1 MSDNPHAAWSDFWA
15 NQGGKGSDSGCL
27 PAGYQAIDTAQQ
39 ECWRAF
45 AKTLPKSPR
54 VLDLATGDGRVM
66 RWIMSARRDAKLTG
80 CDMADKVPSPPRG
93 AKVRAGV
100 QMEDLPFPDD
110 RFHTV
115 VSQFGFEYGDTENV
129 AKEAA
134 RVMRDG
140 GTMAILT
147 HRQDGPILAHNL
159 KRREQIRWAIDEKNL
174 PEIALKSL
182 QLRGRGIVTIPTA
195 IQQAPEEGARLHGP
209 QSAAWE
215 IAEALRQTLAM
226 SRHDHPS
233 NVAQLIDTLV
243 ARARNELGRI
253 ASLEAAC
260 STTADE
266 DRFAATIEAA
276 GFEPI
281 KSEPVLEKG
290 RAEHFADFRTYR
302 LS

>member
-1 MSDNPHAAWSDFWA
+1 MNDTPHAAWSDFWA
-15 NQGGKGSDSGCL
+15 NQTSKEAGGGCL
-27 PAGYQAIDTAQQ
+27 PSGYQGIDAAQQ
-39 ECWRAF
+39 EHWRSY
-45 AKTLPKSPR
+45 AKTLPKSAQ

-66 RWIMSARRDAKLTG
+66 RWIMSARRDAKVTG
-80 CDMADKVPSPPRG
+80 CDMADEIPPAPRG

-159 KRREQIRWAIDEKNL
+159 KRREQIRWAIEDRDL
-174 PEIALKSL
+174 PSIARQSL
-182 QLRGRGIVTIPTA
+182 QLRGRGIFTIPTA
-195 IQQAPEEGARLHGP
+195 IHQAPADGARLFGAR
-209 QSAAWE
+209 SAAWE